1 MSRLFRVLGLL
12 AALGALG
19 ALGACAQ
26 AGGAGAVPLEG
37 RDWVLKQI
45 EGQAVS
51 SGRPPS
57 LRLDSA
63 AGKVSGFSGCNR
75 YTGSATVSGAKLK
88 FGPLAG
94 TRMACVEGMELEQ
107 RYLTL
112 LAQTDRY
119 RIEGDMLLLLSGDR
133 TLLGYQMQPAQ

>member
-1 MSRLFRVLGLL
+1 MCMSRLFRVLGFL
-12 AALGALG
+12 AALS

-26 AGGAGAVPLEG
+26 TVGAAAVPLEG
-37 RDWVLKQI
+37 RDWVLTRI
-45 EGQAVS
+45 EGQAVAAS
-51 SGRPPS
+51 RPPS
-57 LRLDSA
+57 LRVDGA
-63 AGKVSGFSGCNR
+63 AGKVAGFSGCNR

-94 TRMACVEGMELEQ
+94 TRMACVDGMELEQ

-119 RIEGDMLLLLSGDR
+119 RIEGDTLLLLSGDR
-133 TLLGYQMQPAQ
+133 TLLGYQVLPAQ